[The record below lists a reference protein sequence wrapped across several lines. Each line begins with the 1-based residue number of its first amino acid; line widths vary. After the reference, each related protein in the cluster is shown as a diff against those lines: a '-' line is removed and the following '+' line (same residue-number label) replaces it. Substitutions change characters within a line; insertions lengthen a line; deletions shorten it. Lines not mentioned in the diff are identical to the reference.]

1 MSLLSNKLISHI
13 ILSILIL
20 IFQINFPSIM
30 FFGNYPIN
38 LNLFLIYFTFLS
50 LMTGSYKFIFCAFL
64 YGLILDTIISV
75 DQIGLSSFIMSLS
88 VFFLL
93 AIKNYENLW
102 SLKMKYFNIFLI
114 YFFHFLFY
122 YLILYVDVFSI
133 TLLVS
138 FFQTFFS
145 FSLFLLISNF
155 FIRIK

>member
-1 MSLLSNKLISHI
+1 MSLLSNKLINHI
-13 ILSILIL
+13 VLSILIL
-20 IFQINFPSIM
+20 VFQINFPSIM

-50 LMTGSYKFIFCAFL
+50 LMTGSYKLIFYAFL
-64 YGLILDTIISV
+64 YGLILDAIISV

-93 AIKNYENLW
+93 SIKNYENLW

-122 YLILYVDVFSI
+122 YLILYIDVFSI